1 MAMVMYSFAEN
12 VEGEVKPPPPL
23 APVLTPMLDA
33 AH

>member
-12 VEGEVKPPPPL
+12 VEGEVKPLPLPPVP
-23 APVLTPMLDA
+23 TPMLDA